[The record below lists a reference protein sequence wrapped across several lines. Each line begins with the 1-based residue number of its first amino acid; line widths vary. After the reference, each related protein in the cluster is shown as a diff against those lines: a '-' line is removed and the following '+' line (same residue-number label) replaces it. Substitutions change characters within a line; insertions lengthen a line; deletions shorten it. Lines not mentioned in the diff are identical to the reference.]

1 MIFRRS
7 ADVIARREG
16 DRTLVFHQKTGWIC
30 ILNPSST
37 FIWETFTGDLSPE
50 EIADR
55 IRQKFTVAED
65 ATDGRQLLGLVEKH
79 LNLMHKAQLL
89 DIVEV

>member
-16 DRTLVFHQKTGWIC
+16 DQTLVFHQKTGWIC

-37 FIWETFTGDLSPE
+37 FIWETCTGDLSPE

-55 IRQKFTVAED
+55 IRHEFTAPED
-65 ATDGRQLLGLVEKH
+65 ATDGPRVLGVVEKH
-79 LNLMHKAQLL
+79 LDLMHKAQLL
-89 DIVEV
+89 DIVEA